1 MGGKLRAFNFWP
13 EWYFNFESRA
23 LGSSDY
29 TGNMATREAVEAR
42 WLMILATRTHDRW
55 HPLVIGIRC
64 WAPWWQ
70 NIAPHKTVQSLE
82 TFRLGQNFI
91 KSRTLGLYCRRLILF
106 LDQKMTLSLSG
117 LLVRWHV
124 MRHAATC
131 PIIRGINRYP
141 GTWDTRLVNYWTARI
156 RTWLAT
162 FSAPEIT
169 KCRVWVPGR

>member
-29 TGNMATREAVEAR
+29 TGNMATREAAVEAR
-42 WLMILATRTHDRW
+42 WLMMVETPDPWQMTSIGHW
-55 HPLVIGIRC
+55 HQMLGPVVTKYRASQNCSFIRDF
-64 WAPWWQ
+64 
-70 NIAPHKTVQSLE
+70 S
-82 TFRLGQNFI
+82 
-91 KSRTLGLYCRRLILF
+91 SRTELYQVENTWVILSPLLILF

-131 PIIRGINRYP
+131 PINRYP
-141 GTWDTRLVNYWTARI
+141 GTWDTRLVNYWTER
-156 RTWLAT
+156 
-162 FSAPEIT
+162 PY
-169 KCRVWVPGR
+169 

>member
-13 EWYFNFESRA
+13 EWYFNFQSRA

-29 TGNMATREAVEAR
+29 TGSVATMEAVEAG
-42 WLMILATRTHDRW
+42 WLMMWGTRTHDRW
-55 HPLVIGIRC
+55 HPLVIGRD
-64 WAPWWQ
+64 AGPWWQ
-70 NIAPHKTVQSLE
+70 NITPHKTIHSLD
-82 TFRLGQNFI
+82 FS
-91 KSRTLGLYCRRLILF
+91 SRTELYQVENLGYCCRRLILF

-131 PIIRGINRYP
+131 PIIRDINRYP
-141 GTWDTRLVNYWTARI
+141 GTRDTRLVNYWTARI

-162 FSAPEIT
+162 FSALEIR